1 MALSVFIFLMLFRL
15 KTRKANHSQIAPE
28 FSFPHPVCSVAM
40 MGTTRELRKPEC
52 DHCVDG
58 QDIYDEFRN

>member
-15 KTRKANHSQIAPE
+15 ETRKANHSKIAPE
-28 FSFPHPVCSVAM
+28 FSFPHPVCNIAM
-40 MGTTRELRKPEC
+40 MGTTREPKC

-58 QDIYDEFRN
+58 QDIYEEF